1 MWSSFAL
8 ITLRAA
14 AVRASVPMVVPT
26 AIKAASARRVA
37 CASRRPASSGGGNPF
52 AVDAPDGDHD
62 LQDEEESSAWAKRAI
77 DVASVTED
85 ADAITEMHD
94 AVLGETLFAVDA
106 PDGEHDMEDVEEH
119 MMGVNKIIDEASLF
133 ENVEEVR
140 EQQKLREETLKHASR
155 TTEHDF

>member
-1 MWSSFAL
+1 MLSSIAFT
-8 ITLRAA
+8 TLRRAA
-14 AVRASVPMVVPT
+14 PIVLSRAHV
-26 AIKAASARRVA
+26 ARAASARYAAAATTRY
-37 CASRRPASSGGGNPF
+37 ASAKPF
-52 AVDAPDGDHD
+52 AVDAPDGGHD
-62 LQDEEESSAWAKRAI
+62 LQDVEESNDWAKRAV
-77 DVASVTED
+77 DVASATED

-140 EQQKLREETLKHASR
+140 EQQKLRKETLKHASR
-155 TTEHDF
+155 TTEHDC